1 MAKRV
6 ADGDEASFRAIV
18 EHTQARLYRL
28 AARYVRDFGVTEDLV
43 QDAYVKAYRAMR
55 AGNYDGRSQVT
66 TWLYRILTN
75 TCIDYKRRRREHPTD
90 KPIGPHFDG
99 AVTAEA
105 RVALR
110 ELEGLLGQLADDQ
123 HAAIVLRYVE
133 GKSNQEI
140 ASILECSEGAVEQKL
155 FRGRKALRLL
165 KAKSDK
171 SRS

>member
-18 EHTQARLYRL
+18 EHTQGQLYRL
-28 AARYVRDFGVTEDLV
+28 ATRYVGLAEAEDLV
-43 QDAYVKAYRAMR
+43 QEAYVKAYRAIC
-55 AGNYDGRSQVT
+55 AGKYDGRAKVA

-75 TCIDYKRRRREHPTD
+75 TCIDYKRRHRENPTD
-90 KPIGPHFDG
+90 QPIGPHFDG

-105 RVALR
+105 RIALR
-110 ELEGLLGQLADDQ
+110 ELDDWLGQLTDDQ
-123 HAAIVLRYVE
+123 RTVIVLRYVE

-165 KAKSDK
+165 KAKSEK
-171 SRS
+171 SQS